1 MTEKITMP
9 FTNEDPAELQ
19 QALYLIVGSSLPVEM
34 FDAFL
39 SEYGKTNDLDKAIFF
54 AECEWDC

>member
-1 MTEKITMP
+1 MP